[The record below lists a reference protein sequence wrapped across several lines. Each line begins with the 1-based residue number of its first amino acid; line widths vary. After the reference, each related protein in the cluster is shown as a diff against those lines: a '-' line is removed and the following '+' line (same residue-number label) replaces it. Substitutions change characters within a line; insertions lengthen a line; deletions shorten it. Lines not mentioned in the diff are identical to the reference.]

1 MEEKIGKKMV
11 CKFNNSVFL
20 KSNLSLLINKSRR
33 KMNVIK
39 NDVTQQEYFNL
50 VLKFKQSN
58 TEYTLYVDNF
68 VLGIC
73 GVLLNKLMT
82 N

>member
-1 MEEKIGKKMV
+1 MV